1 MTARQGSGADVSK
14 SRATV
19 ELLEALKKQC
29 RRARRANLG
38 AEHGVKQMRFGPR
51 TRCLRPRRIQSSGGS
66 LGQVGWCRGPESNW
80 LRRPFQG
87 RALPVSYL
95 GTGTAFNST
104 EIAAK

>member
-1 MTARQGSGADVSK
+1 MTARQGSAAGVNK

-51 TRCLRPRRIQSSGGS
+51 TRCLRPKEFKAPGDHWVRWDGAE
-66 LGQVGWCRGPESNW
+66 GQNRTGYAG
-80 LRRPFQG
+80 LF
-87 RALPVSYL
+87 RAALYQ
-95 GTGTAFNST
+95 
-104 EIAAK
+104 

>member
-51 TRCLRPRRIQSSGGS
+51 TR
-66 LGQVGWCRGPESNW
+66 
-80 LRRPFQG
+80 
-87 RALPVSYL
+87 
-95 GTGTAFNST
+95 
-104 EIAAK
+104 